1 MAYRVAVITDAE
13 TATGFRLAGVE
24 VREAADAKAA
34 LEHLRALVSVDY
46 GLLAVN
52 EDLLQGTEDEVAR
65 LMRDRDIPII
75 IPFPAPKAQL
85 ESGEDYIARL
95 VKEHI
100 GFFVKLR

>member
-1 MAYRVAVITDAE
+1 VAYRIVVITDPE
-13 TATGFRLAGVE
+13 TATGFRLAA
-24 VREAADAKAA
+24 REAADAKAA